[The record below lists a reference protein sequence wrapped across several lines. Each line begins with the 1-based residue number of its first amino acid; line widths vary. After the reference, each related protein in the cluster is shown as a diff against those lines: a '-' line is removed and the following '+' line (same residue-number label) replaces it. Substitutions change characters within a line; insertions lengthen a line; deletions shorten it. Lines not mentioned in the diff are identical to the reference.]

1 MKIKVINGPN
11 INMLGIREP
20 GIYGADNFKTLIK
33 NIKTFAKENKIKV
46 DCYQSNHEGDLVDVI
61 QACYGKYDGIVINP
75 GAYTHTS
82 IAILDAAK
90 AVKIPVVEVHISKVE
105 EREDFRQVSYIRQ
118 ACVKTI
124 TGHGIAG
131 YIEGIQYLMDC
142 HVAGAPRNDKEG
154 KNED

>member
-1 MKIKVINGPN
+1 MKICVINGPN

-20 GIYGADNFKTLIK
+20 GIYGSENYKTLCKKIK
-33 NIKTFAKENKIKV
+33 DFAKEKKV
-46 DCYQSNHEGDLVDVI
+46 KVEIYQSNHEGDLVDKI
-61 QACYGKYDGIVINP
+61 QSCYGKIDGIVINP

-90 AVKIPVVEVHISKVE
+90 AVKIPIVEVHISKVE
-105 EREDFRQVSYIRQ
+105 EREDFRQISYIRQ

-131 YIEGIQYLMDC
+131 YIEAIEYL
-142 HVAGAPRNDKEG
+142 KENYPPIYHLE
-154 KNED
+154 KRTIVEE